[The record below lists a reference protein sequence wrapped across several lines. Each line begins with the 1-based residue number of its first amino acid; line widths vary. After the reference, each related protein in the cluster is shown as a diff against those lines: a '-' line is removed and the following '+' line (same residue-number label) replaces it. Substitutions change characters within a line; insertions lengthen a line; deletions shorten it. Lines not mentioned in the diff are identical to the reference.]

1 MIEIFLETPL
11 ELKVILLCGMFFIM
25 YELIRQD
32 KEDNAK
38 QQKYKNCS

>member
-1 MIEIFLETPL
+1 MIEIFLEAPL
-11 ELKVILLCGMFFIM
+11 ELKVILLAGIYFMM

-38 QQKYKNCS
+38 YKKSQNGS

>member
-1 MIEIFLETPL
+1 MIEIFLEAPL
-11 ELKVILLCGMFFIM
+11 ELKVILLSGMFFIM

-38 QQKYKNCS
+38 HKKSQNGS